1 MEADSPQSSWLGLE
15 FRHLIALKAI
25 AETGTFGRAAAQ
37 LGYTQSAISQQ
48 IAMLERIVGRR
59 LLERPGGPR
68 PVSLTESGELL
79 LRHADAISARLQAA
93 QADLAALD
101 AGDAGPLRIGTYQS
115 VGARVLP
122 ELVREFCAEWPKVE
136 VTLQE
141 SADDRDLLTLVE
153 RGDLDLSF
161 VVLPLEPGPHESIEL
176 FRDPYVLVVP
186 AESPLAARDRA
197 PTLRELVEYPLISHR
212 TCRTT
217 KHVEDRLRQAG
228 REPQIA
234 FRSDDNGTV
243 QGLVAAGV
251 GIAIVPRLTV
261 DESDSNVEVVD
272 LGERV
277 PPRLIGIAWHRDRR
291 RTRAA
296 EAFVELARSVTSDAG
311 LAVEAA

>member
-1 MEADSPQSSWLGLE
+1 MAPDNWLGLE
-15 FRHLIALKAI
+15 LRHLIALKAI
-25 AETGTFGRAAAQ
+25 AEEGTFGRAAKR

-59 LLERPGGPR
+59 LIDRPGGPR
-68 PVSLTESGELL
+68 PVSLTEAGDLL
-79 LRHADAISARLQAA
+79 LRHADAIAARLQAA

-122 ELVREFCAEWPKVE
+122 ELLREFCAGWPQVD

-141 SADDRDLLTLVE
+141 SADDRDLIRLVE
-153 RGDLDLSF
+153 QGDLDLSF
-161 VVLPLEPGPHESIEL
+161 VVMPLDPGPYEVVEL

-186 AESPLAARDRA
+186 AGSPLASRDR
-197 PTLRELVEYPLISHR
+197 PPSLRELLDHPLISNR

-217 KHVEDRLRQAG
+217 QRVEDRLRHAG
-228 REPQIA
+228 REPNIA

-251 GIAIVPRLTV
+251 GVAVVPRLTV
-261 DESDSNVEVVD
+261 DETDPAVQVVD
-272 LGERV
+272 LGDRV
-277 PPRLIGIAWHRDRR
+277 PPRLVGIAWHRDRR

-296 EAFVELARSVTSDAG
+296 DAFVELARTLTA
-311 LAVEAA
+311 AVGASAEAA

>member
-1 MEADSPQSSWLGLE
+1 MAPDSWLGLE
-15 FRHLIALKAI
+15 LRHLIALKAI
-25 AETGTFGRAAAQ
+25 AEEGTFGRAAKR

-59 LLERPGGPR
+59 LIDRPGGPR
-68 PVSLTESGELL
+68 PVSLTEAGDLL
-79 LRHADAISARLQAA
+79 LRHADANAARLQAA

-122 ELVREFCAEWPKVE
+122 ELLREFCAGWPQVD

-141 SADDRDLLTLVE
+141 SADDRDLIRLVE
-153 RGDLDLSF
+153 QGDLDLSF
-161 VVLPLEPGPHESIEL
+161 VVMPLDPGPYEVVEL

-186 AESPLAARDRA
+186 AGSPLASRDR
-197 PTLRELVEYPLISHR
+197 PPSLRELLDHPLISNR

-217 KHVEDRLRQAG
+217 QRVEDRLRHAG
-228 REPQIA
+228 REPNIA

-251 GIAIVPRLTV
+251 GVAVVPRLTV
-261 DESDSNVEVVD
+261 DETDPAVQVVD
-272 LGERV
+272 LGDRV
-277 PPRLIGIAWHRDRR
+277 PPRLVGIAWHRDRR

-296 EAFVELARSVTSDAG
+296 DAFVELARTLTA
-311 LAVEAA
+311 AVGASAEAA

>member
-1 MEADSPQSSWLGLE
+1 MAPDTWLGLE
-15 FRHLIALKAI
+15 LRHLIALKAI
-25 AETGTFGRAAAQ
+25 AEEGTFGRAAKR

-59 LLERPGGPR
+59 LIDRPGGPR
-68 PVSLTESGELL
+68 PVSLTEAGDLL
-79 LRHADAISARLQAA
+79 LRHADAIAARLQAA

-122 ELVREFCAEWPKVE
+122 ELLREFSAGWPQVD

-141 SADDRDLLTLVE
+141 SADDRDLIALVE
-153 RGDLDLSF
+153 RGELDLSF
-161 VVLPLEPGPHESIEL
+161 VVLPLDPGPYEVAEL

-186 AESPLAARDRA
+186 AGSQLASRDR
-197 PTLRELVEYPLISHR
+197 PPSLRELLDHPLISNR
-212 TCRTT
+212 TCRTNQR
-217 KHVEDRLRQAG
+217 VEDRLRQAG
-228 REPQIA
+228 REPHIA

-251 GIAIVPRLTV
+251 GVAVVPRLTV
-261 DESDSNVEVVD
+261 DETDPAIHVVD
-272 LGERV
+272 LGDRV
-277 PPRLIGIAWHRDRR
+277 PPRLVGIAWHRDRR

-296 EAFVELARSVTSDAG
+296 EAFVQLSQKLTSSIGAS
-311 LAVEAA
+311 AEAA